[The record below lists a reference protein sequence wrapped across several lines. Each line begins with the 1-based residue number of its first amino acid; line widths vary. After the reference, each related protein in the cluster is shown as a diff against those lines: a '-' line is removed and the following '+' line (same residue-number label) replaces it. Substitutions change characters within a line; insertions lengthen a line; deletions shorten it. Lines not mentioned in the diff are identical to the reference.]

1 MNYQRDSATLSTQE
15 QLIDIGETLM
25 RQRGYSGFSFADLA
39 REKGIRKAS
48 VHHHFSTKADFG
60 LAVLIRYAERFRGL
74 LVMFANSR
82 SGGQALHKL
91 IALYREMLSESDHL
105 CLCVALA
112 GDRTMLSD
120 RMHAVLAQTNATTAS
135 WIESILLQGR
145 KDRSISV
152 GGDPAEE
159 AWAILAQLQGAQLI
173 ARAAGDVSQFDSS
186 VATLLARL
194 NRY

>member
-1 MNYQRDSATLSTQE
+1 MNTQE

-25 RQRGYSGFSFADLA
+25 RERGYGGFSFADLA
-39 REKGIRKAS
+39 RETGIRKAS
-48 VHHHFSTKADFG
+48 VHHHFATKADFG
-60 LAVLIRYAERFRGL
+60 LAVLIRYAERLRGL
-74 LVMFANSR
+74 LGMFANSR

-91 IALYREMLSESDHL
+91 ITLYREMLSESHHL

-112 GDRTMLSD
+112 GDRTILSE
-120 RMHAVLAQTNATTAS
+120 RMHAVLAQTNAATAS
-135 WIESILLQGR
+135 WIESVLLTGR

-159 AWAILAQLQGAQLI
+159 AWAILGQLQGAQLL
-173 ARAAGDVSQFDSS
+173 ARAAGDVEQFDQCI
-186 VATLLARL
+186 ATLKARL